1 MRSPRNTFIAF
12 LLTAALAGV
21 LSSCGTAEKV
31 QAGAPASGASPEVS
45 VGIVKASR
53 QSLQQQLTLSSEL
66 VPFQEIDIYAKEAGY
81 VKQLNVDYGSRVKAG
96 QVLATLEIPELQLQ
110 LQQDDAAV
118 KRAQDQITHARHEL
132 KRVEAQ
138 HRALHLQYTR
148 LDGVARSKPGLVA
161 QQEIDDAQGKDLAA
175 EAQTDASKSNLEAAE
190 SQLAEAQAKR
200 LRDQILFDYSRI
212 TAPFAGVIT
221 QRYAN
226 LGTLMQAGT
235 SSSTQAM
242 PLVRLSEDSLFRLVI
257 PVPESYVRFVH
268 VGDPVNVVVSSL
280 NRTFPG
286 KIARFSVDVREDT
299 RTMRTEVDVP
309 NQNGALMPG
318 LYAEATL
325 ILDRR
330 NGVLAVPLQAVNR
343 EGDRASIYLVAPSH
357 KIEVRPVKL
366 GIQTPSEAEVLS
378 GLHEG
383 EDVVVSDRSGLKPG
397 QEVKSQQVEIDAAKT
412 QGS

>member
-1 MRSPRNTFIAF
+1 MRSNTNTLIAF
-12 LLTAALAGV
+12 LLTAALAGA
-21 LSSCGTAEKV
+21 LSSCGTAQKV
-31 QAGAPASGASPEVS
+31 QAGAPASGASAEVS

-110 LQQDDAAV
+110 LQQDDAAI
-118 KRAQDQITHARHEL
+118 KRAQDQITHAKHEL
-132 KRVEAQ
+132 NRVEAQ

-148 LDGVARSKPGLVA
+148 LDGVAKSKPGLVA
-161 QQEIDDAQGKDLAA
+161 QQEIDDAQGKDLAS
-175 EAQTDASKSNLEAAE
+175 EAQTEASKSNLEAAE

-200 LRDQILFDYSRI
+200 LHDQILFDYSKI

-242 PLVRLSEDSLFRLVI
+242 PLVRLSEDNLFRLVI
-257 PVPESYVRFVH
+257 PVPESYVRFIH

-286 KIARFSVDVREDT
+286 KVARFSVDVREDT

-318 LYAEATL
+318 LYAEAT
-325 ILDRR
+325 ITLDHR
-330 NGVLAVPLQAVNR
+330 NGVLAVPLQAINR
-343 EGDRASIYLVAPSH
+343 EGDRTLVYLVGPSH

-378 GLHEG
+378 GLQEG
-383 EDVVVSDRSGLKPG
+383 DDVVVSDRSGLKPG
-397 QEVKSQQVEIDAAKT
+397 QEVKSQQVEMDAAKT